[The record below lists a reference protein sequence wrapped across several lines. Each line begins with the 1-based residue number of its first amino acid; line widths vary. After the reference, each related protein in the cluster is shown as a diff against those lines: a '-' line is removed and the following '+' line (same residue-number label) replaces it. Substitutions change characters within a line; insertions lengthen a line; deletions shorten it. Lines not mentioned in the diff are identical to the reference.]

1 MKEGRKASKTE
12 VLSENYDC
20 VGTNRKTGTADGV
33 VKPKETQEERC
44 LVPPVFVTPLITRL
58 VPEGKVVVMET
69 EVFSRQAV
77 DFTWLFNH
85 QPITPSSSSYAI
97 SNKNYKSILFIYD
110 ACQNLAGEYTCI
122 ANNDAGVATT
132 SAYLIVEEPKSET
145 EPPCFNVHLSPS
157 RWSTAE
163 PIRLVCY
170 VSGQPFPRIR
180 WYHNRTELLE
190 SKRVFMSLEEDGRC
204 ELTIQKASPED
215 AGEYICEAVNKWG
228 ETTTKTRVEIE
239 SCEDSLILDQV
250 TSGEA
255 KEQLEEMIYNGECY
269 SVHESGPKYDC
280 MASES
285 EDHPSKETNILNRLQ
300 GEDDRPYNVVLP
312 KSTEKM
318 EYSNK
323 DEGRE
328 EGHSRDCLASLI
340 PPLQIK
346 VTGPSSISIQWN
358 DDHSI
363 PVLGYCIFM
372 RDVKQ
377 KIWMEV
383 SRVDG
388 HTKQV
393 TVRDLQEDHKYFVRI
408 IAFSEAGVSE
418 PLTNKSPVRVVRP
431 ADVIVP
437 PAAPEGPLK
446 ISDVTEDSV
455 KLSWQTS
462 KNDGGAEITA
472 YVIEAKDVLETEVV
486 KHYRRVAATETSYLM
501 SGLKKG
507 HLFLFRVS
515 AENAAGVG
523 PTLINKTPVRIRA
536 IRMKPSPPGKP
547 AVNLSREAGDSVHL
561 SWTPP
566 EVTGSATI
574 RTYIVERYDLL
585 SDIWMRINREEFTSP
600 VFTVTGLQPGLEY
613 IYRVSAENEVGI
625 SEPGPSS
632 EPVIIRTK
640 RVVAPPIFTLKL
652 ENCKVVEENDVT
664 FYCEFSGSPSP
675 EITWY
680 KGGIQVFDS
689 SRVTIHTDNTSSS
702 LTLRN
707 VKVADSGKFEC
718 QALSVSGLVTTRA
731 QLSVDAPPKVIIPSR
746 YLNGLFFDCGET
758 LCVKVSINGN
768 PTPDISW
775 WRSGRQL
782 QEDSRIEIL
791 VDGDRSILK
800 IHNIEPN
807 DEGEYVVVVSN
818 ELGSSSESF
827 RVTVTDKPHPPEGR
841 PVVSDV
847 DWKSCVLCW
856 QPPKYD
862 GGSPITS
869 YLIEKRSL
877 EMSVW
882 VRAASSHKSQVT
894 IYDLVD
900 GTMYAFRVRAINIY
914 GTSDPSAESDS
925 ILIPEIS
932 SEYCAARK
940 YDNNVHTLPEVTDK
954 ELYSFPQDTVSEE
967 VVGENFNYIK
977 HAEDELYGTRNKD
990 ELFGKTNEDEFVPN
1004 YKTRDELMRATDE
1017 ETEDD
1022 LLLTT
1027 DSGEDWEL
1035 ASEGIV
1041 ETLEDN
1047 EDCEAMH
1054 SSASEKIDC
1063 HLIGNTSSE
1072 REDEFQEGLISVLDI
1087 PSGDTLEPK
1096 QSAFPSVFT
1105 VPAIPLL
1112 TCLIYEPFVWE
1123 VQTPISH
1130 KSEMSSMHDEGT
1142 NAEIMADIRSLEPLI
1157 SEVCYAH
1164 WTVEDIPHCAALLS
1178 LFPRSLEL
1186 AKPFNSRPVETNH
1199 CRTSLTELLFMAIVS
1214 QHEVQYC
1221 EAVGWFSVQTFV
1233 CNIVLEL
1240 PNHVLCVNILPPL
1253 LLQTTVFSTDD
1264 YGKLVTDQKLR
1275 FRTARTIIE
1284 PCVNY
1289 LFIQLPPPQEEVVTV
1304 MKSTSL
1310 KGKCRAFSYLR
1321 SLTVAETS
1329 ISTNLECVE
1338 LITELIEQRP
1348 SSIIHQSF
1356 ILPKVGLSQSVHT
1369 IGRNNNSSD
1378 NESYNR
1384 NRNKKDRLISVD
1396 SHDLKED
1403 IELDNCKNNPPALVR
1418 SPAAVNLGHILQH
1431 ETSKPAQKDI
1441 HFDFEKTL
1449 GWNLVSELSE
1459 SEDSDSKPSSTEE
1472 NNDEDSTTEIY
1483 KVAEGTE
1490 KDFETKA
1497 NETETLENT
1506 LAQEF
1511 VSLERDIE
1519 ILHSL
1524 QEQFDIESYNKINKA
1539 KLEITCEGD
1548 ENIPFTLFNKVQED
1562 TSTLNNSEDENG
1574 LLHPLRRLHR
1584 TQLYGNQ
1591 KETFETRD
1599 QTSPCHEKDV
1609 NLRDRRR
1616 CGRLENRE
1624 VSPPHVIT
1632 HLENRLIPAGYRVKL
1647 TCWILADPEPRIQ
1660 WLKNGAKLQPKLRH
1674 LAVDMY
1680 EFGLCSLE
1688 IYNAKPSDTGQYT
1701 CVATN
1706 CFGTCSTSG
1715 YLRVGGERERSP
1727 ESPRFEKL
1735 ASDVTAVIGTTITLE
1750 WLVRG
1755 VPPPRVS
1762 WKKNTHRL
1770 QEDWRVDTY
1779 SNHRGLCRLV
1789 IRDVN
1794 PSDTAAY
1801 SCVIENESGKQAGM
1815 AMVLVQNGV
1824 DENGNLKEITSRLL
1838 QNQQITEDFDENIEI
1853 PEESNLS
1860 RWRHTHVGHNL
1871 YTANT
1876 RTSKLCSRFKD
1887 VTSGLP
1893 GRPLDPQV
1901 VEQGVT
1907 WVTLAW
1913 SRPLADGGS
1922 PVLTYKIEF
1931 RVLHSNR
1938 WHEVGLS
1945 RATLHDVHGL
1955 QKNKTYCFR
1964 ISAQNRFGWGP
1975 SVSLT
1980 HPVLMR

>member
-1 MKEGRKASKTE
+1 MKGSEPDFPEIKMKGSEPDFPEIKMKEGSKASKTD
-12 VLSENYDC
+12 VLSENDC
-20 VGTNRKTGTADGV
+20 VGTGANRKSGTADGV
-33 VKPKETQEERC
+33 VKSKETQEERC
-44 LVPPVFVTPLITRL
+44 VVPPVFVTPLITRL

-69 EVFSRQAV
+69 KVFSGQAV

-85 QPITPSSSSYAI
+85 QSITPSSSSYAI
-97 SNKNYKSILFIYD
+97 SNKEYKSILFIYD

-122 ANNDAGVATT
+122 ANNDAGIATT
-132 SAYLIVEEPKSET
+132 SAYLIVEEPKSER
-145 EPPCFNVHLSPS
+145 EPPCFNVHLSPP

-170 VSGQPFPRIR
+170 VSGKPFPRIR
-180 WYHNRTELLE
+180 WYHNRTELVE
-190 SKRVFMSLEEDGRC
+190 SKRVFMSLQKDGRC
-204 ELTIQKASPED
+204 ELTIQKACLED

-228 ETTTKTRVEIE
+228 EVVTKTRMEVE
-239 SCEDSLILDQV
+239 SCKDSLILDQV

-255 KEQLEEMIYNGECY
+255 KEQLEEMICNGKCC
-269 SVHESGPKYDC
+269 SVHDSSPKSDC
-280 MASES
+280 MVSES
-285 EDHPSKETNILNRLQ
+285 EDHPSEETNILNRLQ
-300 GEDDRPYNVVLP
+300 GEDERPYNVILP
-312 KSTEKM
+312 ESTEKM
-318 EYSNK
+318 KYSNK
-323 DEGRE
+323 DEERE

-346 VTGPSSISIQWN
+346 VTGPSSISIQWI

-363 PVLGYCIFM
+363 PVLGYCILL

-383 SRVDG
+383 CRVDG

-418 PLTNKSPVRVVRP
+418 PLTNESPVRVVRP

-455 KLSWQTS
+455 KLTWQTS

-523 PTLINKTPVRIRA
+523 PALINKTPVRIRA

-547 AVNLSREAGDSVHL
+547 VVNLSREAGDSVHL

-566 EVTGSATI
+566 EFTGSATI

-640 RVVAPPIFTLKL
+640 RGLSSALVVAPPIFTLKL
-652 ENCKVVEENDVT
+652 ENRKVVEENDVT

-680 KGGIQVFDS
+680 KGGIEVFDS
-689 SRVTIHTDNTSSS
+689 SRVTIYTDNKSSS

-707 VKVADSGKFEC
+707 VKMADSGKLEC
-718 QALSVSGLVTTRA
+718 QALSVSGLATTRA

-782 QEDSRIEIL
+782 QEDSRTEIL

-807 DEGEYVVVVSN
+807 DEGEYVVAVSN

-869 YLIEKRSL
+869 YLIEKRS
-877 EMSVW
+877 
-882 VRAASSHKSQVT
+882 
-894 IYDLVD
+894 YD
-900 GTMYAFRVRAINIY
+900 
-914 GTSDPSAESDS
+914 
-925 ILIPEIS
+925 
-932 SEYCAARK
+932 
-940 YDNNVHTLPEVTDK
+940 
-954 ELYSFPQDTVSEE
+954 
-967 VVGENFNYIK
+967 
-977 HAEDELYGTRNKD
+977 
-990 ELFGKTNEDEFVPN
+990 
-1004 YKTRDELMRATDE
+1004 
-1017 ETEDD
+1017 
-1022 LLLTT
+1022 
-1027 DSGEDWEL
+1027 
-1035 ASEGIV
+1035 
-1041 ETLEDN
+1041 
-1047 EDCEAMH
+1047 
-1054 SSASEKIDC
+1054 
-1063 HLIGNTSSE
+1063 
-1072 REDEFQEGLISVLDI
+1072 
-1087 PSGDTLEPK
+1087 
-1096 QSAFPSVFT
+1096 
-1105 VPAIPLL
+1105 
-1112 TCLIYEPFVWE
+1112 
-1123 VQTPISH
+1123 
-1130 KSEMSSMHDEGT
+1130 
-1142 NAEIMADIRSLEPLI
+1142 
-1157 SEVCYAH
+1157 
-1164 WTVEDIPHCAALLS
+1164 
-1178 LFPRSLEL
+1178 
-1186 AKPFNSRPVETNH
+1186 
-1199 CRTSLTELLFMAIVS
+1199 
-1214 QHEVQYC
+1214 
-1221 EAVGWFSVQTFV
+1221 
-1233 CNIVLEL
+1233 
-1240 PNHVLCVNILPPL
+1240 
-1253 LLQTTVFSTDD
+1253 
-1264 YGKLVTDQKLR
+1264 
-1275 FRTARTIIE
+1275 
-1284 PCVNY
+1284 
-1289 LFIQLPPPQEEVVTV
+1289 
-1304 MKSTSL
+1304 
-1310 KGKCRAFSYLR
+1310 
-1321 SLTVAETS
+1321 
-1329 ISTNLECVE
+1329 
-1338 LITELIEQRP
+1338 
-1348 SSIIHQSF
+1348 
-1356 ILPKVGLSQSVHT
+1356 
-1369 IGRNNNSSD
+1369 
-1378 NESYNR
+1378 
-1384 NRNKKDRLISVD
+1384 
-1396 SHDLKED
+1396 
-1403 IELDNCKNNPPALVR
+1403 
-1418 SPAAVNLGHILQH
+1418 
-1431 ETSKPAQKDI
+1431 
-1441 HFDFEKTL
+1441 
-1449 GWNLVSELSE
+1449 
-1459 SEDSDSKPSSTEE
+1459 
-1472 NNDEDSTTEIY
+1472 
-1483 KVAEGTE
+1483 
-1490 KDFETKA
+1490 
-1497 NETETLENT
+1497 
-1506 LAQEF
+1506 
-1511 VSLERDIE
+1511 
-1519 ILHSL
+1519 
-1524 QEQFDIESYNKINKA
+1524 
-1539 KLEITCEGD
+1539 
-1548 ENIPFTLFNKVQED
+1548 
-1562 TSTLNNSEDENG
+1562 
-1574 LLHPLRRLHR
+1574 
-1584 TQLYGNQ
+1584 
-1591 KETFETRD
+1591 
-1599 QTSPCHEKDV
+1599 
-1609 NLRDRRR
+1609 
-1616 CGRLENRE
+1616 
-1624 VSPPHVIT
+1624 
-1632 HLENRLIPAGYRVKL
+1632 
-1647 TCWILADPEPRIQ
+1647 
-1660 WLKNGAKLQPKLRH
+1660 
-1674 LAVDMY
+1674 
-1680 EFGLCSLE
+1680 FGLCSLE

-1706 CFGTCSTSG
+1706 CFGTCSTTG

-1735 ASDVTAVIGTTITLE
+1735 ASDVTAVIGTTVTLE
-1750 WLVRG
+1750 WLARG

-1762 WKKNTHRL
+1762 WMKNTHRL

-1794 PSDTAAY
+1794 PSDTDVY
-1801 SCVIENESGKQAGM
+1801 SCVIENESGKQTGM
-1815 AMVLVQNGV
+1815 AMVLVQNGA

-1838 QNQQITEDFDENIEI
+1838 LNQQITEDFDENIES

-1913 SRPLADGGS
+1913 SRPLVDGGS
-1922 PVLTYKIEF
+1922 PILAYKIEF
-1931 RVLHSNR
+1931 RVLHSNQ
-1938 WHEVGLS
+1938 WHEIGLS
-1945 RATLHDVHGL
+1945 RTTFHDVHGL